1 MAKNTT
7 NHRKDIKELND
18 RKVFL
23 EDKNR
28 KAAVKKRHNSGKRT
42 ARENIQDI
50 CDVATF
56 EELGSLLIAA
66 QRAESHLKSYAK
78 KRQLMG

>member
-1 MAKNTT
+1 MAKKNTT

-18 RKVFL
+18 RRVFL

-42 ARENIQDI
+42 ARENIEDL
-50 CDVATF
+50 CDAATF
-56 EELGSLLIAA
+56 EEAFRSLTVCFSLASSLVSPA
-66 QRAESHLKSYAK
+66 CQS
-78 KRQLMG
+78 GG

>member
-1 MAKNTT
+1 MAKKNTT

-56 EELGSLLIAA
+56 RRTRFFAHCCTKRRKSRRVT
-66 QRAESHLKSYAK
+66 QRNAC
-78 KRQLMG
+78 